1 MNEYVNRNQRDR
13 RIPSDPIKDQF
24 AANERIRCQQVRLI
38 DQNGTNV
45 GIVETNKS
53 LSMAR
58 SEGLDLVVIS
68 PTAEPPVAKICD
80 YNKFLYE
87 QKRQK
92 KEHDRKARENAIV
105 TKEIQLRPV
114 IGQHDLDVKLNHAKE
129 WLRDDCKIKIVVKFR
144 GREMAHKDLGFSL
157 VNSFLEKLEPCKIE
171 RKPEMNSNAIIAVVA
186 PNKDSKSAK

>member
-1 MNEYVNRNQRDR
+1 MNDYVNRNQRDK
-13 RIPSDPIKDQF
+13 RIPIDPIKDQYV
-24 AANERIRCQQVRLI
+24 ANERIRSQQVRLI

-45 GIVETNKS
+45 GVMETSKS
-53 LSMAR
+53 LWMAR

-68 PTAEPPVAKICD
+68 PTATPPVAKICD
-80 YNKFLYE
+80 YNKFIYE

-92 KEHDRKARENAIV
+92 KENDRKARENAIV

-114 IGQHDLDVKLNHAKE
+114 IGQHDFDVKLNHARE

-144 GREMAHKDLGFSL
+144 GREMAHKDIGFSL

-171 RKPEMNSNAIIAVVA
+171 RKPEMNSNSIIAMVA
-186 PNKDSKSAK
+186 PDNQKK